1 VFSHHIEC
9 VLSLSCAVTS
19 STCPVA
25 QGLLRGCVKA
35 VCKAL
40 GGLAKVVLEDA
51 QAGGE
56 IAILYTPVNNNTNT
70 NNNNNNNNKSHGTYT
85 HVAYNRFNDIQN
97 TDPEDAPQS
106 PADAG
111 NASKGD
117 QGVVSASGDV
127 ERGCVHVRE
136 QQDPEMMEL
145 ACTLSTSTREQNLC
159 RHVERTH
166 SIRTWSTSTQVER
179 SANPEDVPLPTERVP
194 VQTERIPLPTKQVV
208 FSRTRT
214 EVEPS
219 GNEDVLR
226 QESRGQESA
235 REENGGQERERDK
248 SGRQERERE
257 AIGGQER
264 EREEGRRRH
273 AAHMTSIT
281 SVNSITSS
289 SPSSASAAAAQS
301 ACAGRS
307 MLANAGGGGGGAML
321 DAETDMD
328 SHTYSGGGGGGAMH
342 AAAPWC
348 GIWGGVGTPVSEAAA
363 GDVVQVHEREHTLC
377 RENTFYNSRANSAE
391 WDSLYEISSGGELGS
406 EERSGGWEG
415 GRLGWQGGDCAR
427 ARARE
432 GRGVCEV
439 RGLSPARFWKMKKV
453 RRAKKEVCVY
463 VCLCVC
469 VCVCVLVRVF
479 VCVCV
484 CAFVRDHPRYI
495 RMRVFNAN
503 T

>member
-1 VFSHHIEC
+1 MFSHHIEC

-25 QGLLRGCVKA
+25 QGLLRGCAKA
-35 VCKAL
+35 VFKAL
-40 GGLAKVVLEDA
+40 GGVAKVVLEDA

-56 IAILYTPVNNNTNT
+56 IEIPYNN
-70 NNNNNNNNKSHGTYT
+70 SHGTYT
-85 HVAYNRFNDIQN
+85 HVTHTRVNDIQN

-106 PADAG
+106 PAG
-111 NASKGD
+111 NASNGD
-117 QGVVSASGDV
+117 RGVGPARVDV
-127 ERGCVHVRE
+127 ERGGVRMRE
-136 QQDPEMMEL
+136 QHDPEMMEL
-145 ACTLSTSTREQNLC
+145 ACTLSTSTREQILC

-166 SIRTWSTSTQVER
+166 SIRTWSTSTQEEC
-179 SANPEDVPLPTERVP
+179 SANPEDVPAERVPLQTGRVPLPTEQVP
-194 VQTERIPLPTKQVV
+194 

-219 GNEDVLR
+219 GNEDALR

-235 REENGGQERERDK
+235 REENGGQEREREK
-248 SGRQERERE
+248 S
-257 AIGGQER
+257 GGQER
-264 EREEGRRRH
+264 EREEGRKHH
-273 AAHMTSIT
+273 AAHMTRIISMKSIT
-281 SVNSITSS
+281 HS

-301 ACAGRS
+301 ACAGKS
-307 MLANAGGGGGGAML
+307 MLANAGGEGGGGGAML

-328 SHTYSGGGGGGAMH
+328 SHTNSGGGGVGAVL

-348 GIWGGVGTPVSEAAA
+348 GIWGGVGTPVSEAV
-363 GDVVQVHEREHTLC
+363 GDVAQVREREHTLC

-406 EERSGGWEG
+406 EERSGGWEV
-415 GRLGWQGGDCAR
+415 GRVGWEGGDGAR

-439 RGLSPARFWKMKKV
+439 IGLSPSRVWRMKKV
-453 RRAKKEVCVY
+453 RRAKEEVCVC

-469 VCVCVLVRVF
+469 VCVCVCVRVRACA
-479 VCVCV
+479 CVCV
-484 CAFVRDHPRYI
+484 RICVCLCVITRAIYVCVYI
-495 RMRVFNAN
+495 TQTHITQHIYTAAYTCPKRKHIYLLRV
-503 T
+503 